1 MRLEVLISCMHQE
14 NGMEL
19 IERSG
24 ITGNVLMVNQTDRE
38 QRSSIAQNNRKIR
51 IIDTTE
57 RGLSNSR
64 NMAIR
69 HAEGDICLLC
79 DDDERFEP
87 NYESVI
93 LQAFA
98 RFPKADI
105 IAFRVMG
112 QETRLKKKSQP
123 VGCLKSLR
131 LVSYQLAFRR
141 SRILEAGISFDPY
154 MGAGS
159 GNGAGEENKFLLDCL
174 KNGLKIWYVPQT
186 IAQVNH
192 GPSTW
197 FSGYDQNFFIQ
208 RGSATRY
215 MLGLVPAFFYGI
227 YYVLFK
233 RKLYRETI
241 TTGQALA
248 ALLSGIWQ
256 NRIKKCI
263 SEK

>member
-14 NGMEL
+14 NGLGL

-38 QRSSIAQNNRKIR
+38 HKSITEQNNRQIR

-69 HAEGDICLLC
+69 YAKGEICLLC

-87 NYESVI
+87 DYESVI
-93 LQAFA
+93 LEAFD
-98 RFPKADI
+98 RLPKADI
-105 IAFRVMG
+105 IAFGVRG
-112 QETRLKKKSQP
+112 QETRLKKKCQP
-123 VGCLKSLR
+123 VGRLKSLR

-141 SRILEAGISFDPY
+141 SRILKSGICFDPY

-174 KNGLKIWYVPQT
+174 KAGLKIWYVPQV
-186 IAQVNH
+186 IAQVDH

-197 FSGYDQNFFIQ
+197 FFGYDRTFFIQ
-208 RGSATRY
+208 RGSATRH
-215 MLGLVPAFFYGI
+215 MLGLVPAIFYGI
-227 YYVLFK
+227 YYVIFK
-233 RKLYRETI
+233 RKLYRGTI
-241 TTGQALA
+241 TSGQALA
-248 ALLSGIWQ
+248 ALLSGIRQ